1 MPEHWTP
8 SERGESS
15 TRSVPL
21 KFCRKAIL
29 GLSHGEV
36 LNTDADVSFM
46 LQYNGDIRI
55 VTRSLSID
63 KFGWLVKNKK
73 ILVNIQ
79 EYGGFQKTGSS
90 WVGSFDNSD
99 LDEIIEVIYQEKS
112 CNAQLSASQV
122 KLIQGDIVRTEVKP
136 KERIDLPIENQQS
149 FIPKNEGKT
158 DKSRRLRIA
167 KAKAKA
173 KLKIL
178 NLLNL

>member
-1 MPEHWTP
+1 
-8 SERGESS
+8 
-15 TRSVPL
+15 
-21 KFCRKAIL
+21 
-29 GLSHGEV
+29 
-36 LNTDADVSFM
+36 M

-55 VTRSLSID
+55 ATRSLSID

-136 KERIDLPIENQQS
+136 KERIDLPPELERIRAEMPNNIIVARMPKYDEQS
-149 FIPKNEGKT
+149 ATDN